1 MVIYQDLDNINRL
14 DASVLTMGTF
24 DGLHRGH
31 QEIIQ
36 RVVHH
41 AKAVNLPSVLITY
54 DPHPRYILNKIDD
67 IPLMLMSVDK
77 KLELLKGFGLDVVL
91 VVPFTHTIANLTAS
105 DYINNIV
112 CENFNP
118 KHVVIGYDHHFG
130 QSRKGSPKSLQ
141 TICANAGFT
150 VDIVQPVSD
159 EGQVISST
167 RIREL
172 IESGFVRRASFELGW
187 VYGFESH
194 VVHGAGRG
202 RELSFPTAN
211 FIPLD
216 KNQLLPKNGVYCTRG
231 RVDGQQLYGMCNL
244 GVRPT
249 FEEKEFVMEVHFFNE
264 IPRDLYGQT
273 ITIEF
278 LERIRDEKKYD
289 SVDLLIQQL
298 EIDKNR
304 CFDII
309 KKYM

>member
-1 MVIYQDLDNINRL
+1 MVVYRSLDNISKL

-31 QEIIQ
+31 QEIIK
-36 RVVHH
+36 RVVNH
-41 AKAVNLPSVLITY
+41 AKAIDLPSVLITY
-54 DPHPRYILNKIDD
+54 DPHPRYVLKKNSDL
-67 IPLMLMSVDK
+67 PLMLMSIDK
-77 KLELLKGFGLDVVL
+77 KLQLLERFGLDIVL
-91 VVPFTHTIANLTAS
+91 VIPFTKAIANLTAS
-105 DYINNIV
+105 EYIKNIV
-112 CENFNP
+112 CHYFNP
-118 KHVVIGYDHHFG
+118 KHIVIGYDHHFG
-130 QSRKGSPKSLQ
+130 HSREGSAASLQ
-141 TICANAGFT
+141 TLCANAGFT
-150 VDIVQPVSD
+150 IDVVQPVSD
-159 EGQVISST
+159 EGHVLSST

-172 IESGFVRRASFELGW
+172 IESGYVRRASFELGW
-187 VYGFESH
+187 VYGFKSK

-211 FIPLD
+211 FVPLD

-231 RVDGQQLYGMCNL
+231 RVHGQQLYGMCNL

-249 FEEKEFVMEVHFFNE
+249 FDEKEFVMEVHFFNE
-264 IPRDLYGQT
+264 THRDLYGQT

-278 LERIRDEKKYD
+278 LERIRDEKKFE
-289 SVDLLIQQL
+289 SIDLLIQQL